1 MKRVGEA
8 IVYRIGLIAKLF
20 GNMTSYAIRLFTKV
34 KPKRVMCWAYSFKQY
49 GCNPRYLTEYLLQH
63 HPDMEIWWAF
73 RKGVDTSAVDPRI
86 KVVRFRT
93 WQYYKLLATAEFLLT
108 NARTDPYRIYWHKR
122 KGQKY
127 LMLWHAG
134 VALKRIERDAEA
146 QLSYSYLC
154 RAKNDSKV
162 CDLMISGSAMHTELI
177 HRAFW
182 YDGEVLECGIPR
194 NDVFFSKKLHASF
207 RERITAMYGI
217 APEDKIVLYAPTFRR
232 SGSIEPYRIVWSE
245 VIPVLQNMFGGEKV
259 SVIVRLHPN
268 LMGKVDTSSLVAY
281 EGVVDGT
288 MYHDMQELMCAADML
303 ITDYSSSMFDF
314 SLQGK
319 PCMLYAPDMAEYDR
333 GYYFNLR
340 ELPYPLAESAAE
352 LKANI
357 ENFDAEAYARKLD
370 DFLTRRVG
378 VKEYGNAAQQL
389 AQWMESCSLQQ

>member
-108 NARTDPYRIYWHKR
+108 NAHTDPYRIYWHKR

-182 YDGEVLECGIPR
+182 YDGQVLECGIPR

-340 ELPYPLAESAAE
+340 ELPYPLAESAVE
-352 LKANI
+352 LKSNI

>member
-207 RERITAMYGI
+207 RVRITAMYGI

-232 SGSIEPYRIVWSE
+232 SGSIEPYRIVWPE
-245 VIPVLQNMFGGEKV
+245 VIPVLQKMFGGEKV

-319 PCMLYAPDMAEYDR
+319 PCMLYAPDMKQYDR
-333 GYYFNLR
+333 GYYFNLK
-340 ELPYPLAESAAE
+340 ELPYPLAESAVE

-357 ENFDAEAYARKLD
+357 ENFDAEAYAQKLD
-370 DFLTRRVG
+370 DFRTRRVG

>member
-182 YDGEVLECGIPR
+182 YDGQVLECGIPR

-232 SGSIEPYRIVWSE
+232 SGSIEPYRIVWPE
-245 VIPVLQNMFGGEKV
+245 VIPVLQKMFGGEKV

-340 ELPYPLAESAAE
+340 ELPYPLAESAVE
-352 LKANI
+352 LKSNI
-357 ENFDAEAYARKLD
+357 ENFDAEAYAQKLD

>member
-182 YDGEVLECGIPR
+182 YDGQVLECGIPR

-232 SGSIEPYRIVWSE
+232 SGSIEPYRIVWPE
-245 VIPVLQNMFGGEKV
+245 VIPVLQKMFGGEKV

-319 PCMLYAPDMAEYDR
+319 PCMLYAPDMKQYDR

-340 ELPYPLAESAAE
+340 ELPYPLAESAVE
-352 LKANI
+352 LKSNI
-357 ENFDAEAYARKLD
+357 ENFDAEAYAQKLD

>member
-63 HPDMEIWWAF
+63 HPDMEIWWVF

-182 YDGEVLECGIPR
+182 YDGQVLECGIPR
-194 NDVFFSKKLHASF
+194 NDVFFSKELHASF

-232 SGSIEPYRIVWSE
+232 SGSIEPYRIVWPE
-245 VIPVLQNMFGGEKV
+245 VIPFLQKMFGGEKV

-319 PCMLYAPDMAEYDR
+319 PCMLYAPDMKQYDR

-340 ELPYPLAESAAE
+340 ELPYPLAESAVE
-352 LKANI
+352 LKSNI
-357 ENFDAEAYARKLD
+357 ENFDAEAYAQKLD
-370 DFLTRRVG
+370 DFLMRRVG

>member
-1 MKRVGEA
+1 
-8 IVYRIGLIAKLF
+8 
-20 GNMTSYAIRLFTKV
+20 
-34 KPKRVMCWAYSFKQY
+34 
-49 GCNPRYLTEYLLQH
+49 
-63 HPDMEIWWAF
+63 
-73 RKGVDTSAVDPRI
+73 
-86 KVVRFRT
+86 
-93 WQYYKLLATAEFLLT
+93 LATAEFLLT

-182 YDGEVLECGIPR
+182 YDGQVLECGIPR

-232 SGSIEPYRIVWSE
+232 SGSIEPYRIVWPE
-245 VIPVLQNMFGGEKV
+245 VIPVLQKMFGGEKV

-340 ELPYPLAESAAE
+340 ELPYPLAESAVE
-352 LKANI
+352 LKSNI
-357 ENFDAEAYARKLD
+357 ENFDAEAYAQKLD
-370 DFLTRRVG
+370 DFLMRRVG

>member
-232 SGSIEPYRIVWSE
+232 SGSIEPYRIVWPE
-245 VIPVLQNMFGGEKV
+245 VIPVLQKMFGGEKV

-319 PCMLYAPDMAEYDR
+319 PCMLYAPDMKQYDR

-340 ELPYPLAESAAE
+340 ELPYPLAESAVE
-352 LKANI
+352 LKSNI
-357 ENFDAEAYARKLD
+357 ENFDAEAYAQKLD